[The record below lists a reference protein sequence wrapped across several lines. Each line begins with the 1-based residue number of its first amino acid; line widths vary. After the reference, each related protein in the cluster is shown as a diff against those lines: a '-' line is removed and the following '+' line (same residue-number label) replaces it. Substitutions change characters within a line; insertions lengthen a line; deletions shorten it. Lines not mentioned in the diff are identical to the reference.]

1 MPMVFT
7 AEVYTKPEVTL
18 GEYKGLTVEVKPAE
32 SAKKYVDEE
41 IKKILEQHAR
51 YVDVDRAAELGDKTI
66 IDFVGTI
73 DGVPFEG
80 GSSEGEQLDIG
91 SHMFIEGFEE
101 QVIGMKAGEEKDIN
115 VTFPENYHAAELAG
129 KPAVFHVKLNAVKS
143 KEIPEL
149 DDEFAQDVSEF
160 DTLEE
165 YKEAYGSD
173 AYGLTA
179 FLLSKIRVYSI
190 PFGFVAIII
199 AAIYQYIIGIK
210 KLDVRDKGFALM
222 IASVTIVV
230 ICQVLPLVFAIVVKG
245 WRG

>member
-1 MPMVFT
+1 MKKVIAIISILFLLMGGTSVYAANQVTET
-7 AEVYTKPEVTL
+7 AQSTTGKII
-18 GEYKGLTVEVKPAE
+18 
-32 SAKKYVDEE
+32 E
-41 IKKILEQHAR
+41 IKDK
-51 YVDVDRAAELGDKTI
+51 ELK
-66 IDFVGTI
+66 
-73 DGVPFEG
+73 
-80 GSSEGEQLDIG
+80 
-91 SHMFIEGFEE
+91 
-101 QVIGMKAGEEKDIN
+101 
-115 VTFPENYHAAELAG
+115 
-129 KPAVFHVKLNAVKS
+129 
-143 KEIPEL
+143 
-149 DDEFAQDVSEF
+149 
-160 DTLEE
+160 TLEE

-210 KLDVRDKGFALM
+210 KLHVRDKGFALM

>member
-1 MPMVFT
+1 MKKVIAIISILFLLMGCTSVYAANQVTET
-7 AEVYTKPEVTL
+7 AQSTTGKII
-18 GEYKGLTVEVKPAE
+18 
-32 SAKKYVDEE
+32 E
-41 IKKILEQHAR
+41 IKDK
-51 YVDVDRAAELGDKTI
+51 ELK
-66 IDFVGTI
+66 
-73 DGVPFEG
+73 
-80 GSSEGEQLDIG
+80 
-91 SHMFIEGFEE
+91 
-101 QVIGMKAGEEKDIN
+101 
-115 VTFPENYHAAELAG
+115 
-129 KPAVFHVKLNAVKS
+129 
-143 KEIPEL
+143 
-149 DDEFAQDVSEF
+149 
-160 DTLEE
+160 TLEE

-173 AYGLTA
+173 VYGLTA

>member
-1 MPMVFT
+1 MIKVLAIISILFLLMGCTSVYAANQVTET
-7 AEVYTKPEVTL
+7 AQSTTGKII
-18 GEYKGLTVEVKPAE
+18 
-32 SAKKYVDEE
+32 E
-41 IKKILEQHAR
+41 IKDK
-51 YVDVDRAAELGDKTI
+51 ELK
-66 IDFVGTI
+66 
-73 DGVPFEG
+73 
-80 GSSEGEQLDIG
+80 
-91 SHMFIEGFEE
+91 
-101 QVIGMKAGEEKDIN
+101 
-115 VTFPENYHAAELAG
+115 
-129 KPAVFHVKLNAVKS
+129 
-143 KEIPEL
+143 
-149 DDEFAQDVSEF
+149 
-160 DTLEE
+160 TLEE

>member
-1 MPMVFT
+1 MKKVIAIISILFLLMGCTSVNAANQLTET
-7 AEVYTKPEVTL
+7 AQSTTGKII
-18 GEYKGLTVEVKPAE
+18 
-32 SAKKYVDEE
+32 E
-41 IKKILEQHAR
+41 IKDK
-51 YVDVDRAAELGDKTI
+51 ELK
-66 IDFVGTI
+66 
-73 DGVPFEG
+73 
-80 GSSEGEQLDIG
+80 
-91 SHMFIEGFEE
+91 
-101 QVIGMKAGEEKDIN
+101 
-115 VTFPENYHAAELAG
+115 
-129 KPAVFHVKLNAVKS
+129 
-143 KEIPEL
+143 
-149 DDEFAQDVSEF
+149 
-160 DTLEE
+160 TLEE

>member
-1 MPMVFT
+1 MKKVIAIISILFLLMGGTSVYAANQVTET
-7 AEVYTKPEVTL
+7 AQSTTGKII
-18 GEYKGLTVEVKPAE
+18 
-32 SAKKYVDEE
+32 E
-41 IKKILEQHAR
+41 IKDK
-51 YVDVDRAAELGDKTI
+51 ELK
-66 IDFVGTI
+66 
-73 DGVPFEG
+73 
-80 GSSEGEQLDIG
+80 
-91 SHMFIEGFEE
+91 
-101 QVIGMKAGEEKDIN
+101 
-115 VTFPENYHAAELAG
+115 
-129 KPAVFHVKLNAVKS
+129 
-143 KEIPEL
+143 
-149 DDEFAQDVSEF
+149 
-160 DTLEE
+160 TLEE

-230 ICQVLPLVFAIVVKG
+230 ICQVLPLGFAIVVKG